1 MEIEEAVSVE
11 IESCLKTLP
20 DDFLNKWSDQ
30 SLGNLLL
37 FDKTSKINLI
47 TFWCFSYFSY
57 IIFSRNFK

>member
-37 FDKTSKINLI
+37 FDKTSKINL
-47 TFWCFSYFSY
+47 C
-57 IIFSRNFK
+57 NK